1 MSPFSTL
8 GNRNDTEACFEP
20 QAQAAQQ
27 TLRKALK
34 NSQRKKKKPASYMR
48 HTHQGMQHR
57 TPQDIRVCLESKR
70 LCHKKVIKSQCK
82 FSPVLRNVSGY
93 SFDAHNHFFFLLTY

>member
-34 NSQRKKKKPASYMR
+34 NSQRKKKETSLIHEAHS
-48 HTHQGMQHR
+48 
-57 TPQDIRVCLESKR
+57 
-70 LCHKKVIKSQCK
+70 
-82 FSPVLRNVSGY
+82 SGY
-93 SFDAHNHFFFLLTY
+93 AAQNTTGYPCLPRVKTLVS